1 MMCPLRRVNIIST
14 WTESCCCD
22 SDSTFFFI
30 CPCLLKWIKLISLLL
45 LPHSLSRSNTV
56 ALGKYHY
63 GDSIPFQKDETKSI
77 LLTSLSVLPLTRRS
91 CPSLMTLASSSLIG
105 TSGDEV
111 NWMLAVLVWK
121 NTRLASCYLYLS
133 ESCYRGS
140 SSRCRCCRRSCC
152 CRPLE

>member
-1 MMCPLRRVNIIST
+1 MCPLRRVNIIST
-14 WTESCCCD
+14 WTES

-30 CPCLLKWIKLISLLL
+30 CPCLLKWIKLISFLLL

-140 SSRCRCCRRSCC
+140 SSRCRCCRRRSCC